1 MCYFHAVVKI
11 FTILG
16 SVANRYIPV
25 ALVIY
30 IETGLGYIM
39 VSLTEEH
46 NMPNNRTHRAA
57 EFLTSWRGR
66 LILSQALMIAIAE
79 LEQVALPHREV
90 SNIQDMEYLLEEWGL
105 QIEDYSEHLGRTS

>member
-30 IETGLGYIM
+30 IETDLGYIM
-39 VSLTEEH
+39 ASLTEEH
-46 NMPNNRTHRAA
+46 NMQETYNNRTHRAA
-57 EFLTSWRGR
+57 EYLTSYRGR
-66 LILSQALMIAIAE
+66 IVLAQALKIAIAE
-79 LEQVALPHREV
+79 LEKVKLPHREV
-90 SNIQDMEYLLEEWGL
+90 SNILDMEYLLEEWG
-105 QIEDYSEHLGRTS
+105 IDISD